1 LCVGSRVRYDDETRL
16 FEGSGNVVGEVT
28 GSEAACNCDGAG
40 VSGKLEDGTLAIGTS
55 RDDTDVGW
63 IIDGNNDASCED
75 DFLPMGS
82 MLERT
87 AIF

>member
-1 LCVGSRVRYDDETRL
+1 MRIGSGVGYDDEARL

-28 GSEAACNCDGAG
+28 GSEAACNCDGSG

-55 RDDTDVGW
+55 RDDTNVCW
-63 IIDGNNDASCED
+63 IVDGNDDAGCKD
-75 DFLPMGS
+75 DFLPSGS

-87 AIF
+87 